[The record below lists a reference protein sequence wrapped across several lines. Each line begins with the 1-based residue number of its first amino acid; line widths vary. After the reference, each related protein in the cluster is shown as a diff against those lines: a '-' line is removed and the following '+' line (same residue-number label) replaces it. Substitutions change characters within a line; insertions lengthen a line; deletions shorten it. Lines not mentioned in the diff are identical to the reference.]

1 MFSNLSKR
9 EKKLATIVLSL
20 LPVIIIF
27 MVGMWFNNAY
37 FGNQATIRSFNT
49 QISNEK
55 RKQLDATLANQRRLY
70 YRALSMPTNFNKAK
84 IDYEDWLGH
93 LVRNEIGM
101 TFRNLKPLPAEEKRY
116 TGGRTMETVY
126 VKHPYSLRVDCTL
139 DQLTRFL
146 HEFSQLDLLQ
156 CIHSI
161 SITPRA
167 AGTTGEDKKI
177 RTGKLS
183 VEMKI
188 DVISLVDA
196 DEQRD
201 FVVSTREPTETLEHY
216 DNQIVTRNVFGPA
229 NNIPTLSLT
238 KSRTATAGSDISFT
252 FSGSD
257 ADKEDQL
264 KFELLEAPIEGAK
277 LSQSSAKSRTAK
289 FECPAMEPGE
299 YGPFKVR
306 ITDSGFPPKSSE
318 GEFVLNVREKRVS
331 TPPPKKPEFKHA
343 GETAITGIVQESSG
357 DWKVFVWIKTLGK
370 KHKLKQGETFELDKS
385 QWLVH
390 LITPK
395 SVTLQRDNQL
405 MTYGVGD
412 LLTEPSKTESIA
424 QDEKDTGALTRK
436 N

>member
-9 EKKLATIVLSL
+9 EKKLATIVFSL

-27 MVGMWFNNAY
+27 MVGIWFNNAY
-37 FGNQATIRSFNT
+37 FGNQTEIRSLDK
-49 QISNEK
+49 QIKDEK
-55 RKQLDATLANQRRLY
+55 QKQQDATLANQRRRY
-70 YRALSMPTNFNKAK
+70 YRDLSMPTDFNKAK
-84 IDYEDWLGH
+84 IDYEEWLGH

-101 TFRNLKPLPAEEKRY
+101 TFRNIKPLPAEQKRY

-126 VKHPYSLRVDCTL
+126 VKHPYSLRVECTL

-146 HEFSQLDLLQ
+146 HEFGKLDLLQ
-156 CIHSI
+156 SIHSI

-177 RTGKLS
+177 RTGKLT

-196 DEQRD
+196 DEKRD
-201 FVVSTREPTETLEHY
+201 FMASIREPAESLEYY

-229 NNIPTLSLT
+229 NNIPTMSLSKT
-238 KSRTATAGSDISFT
+238 RSATAGSDISFT
-252 FSGSD
+252 LSGSD
-257 ADKEDQL
+257 ADKEDLL
-264 KFELLEAPIEGAK
+264 KFELLEGPIEGAK
-277 LSQSSAKSRTAK
+277 LSQSSAKSRSAK

-299 YGPFKVR
+299 YGPFKIR

-385 QWLVH
+385 KWLVH

-395 SVTLQRDNQL
+395 SVTFQSDNQL

-412 LLTEPSKTESIA
+412 LLTEPSKTESVA
-424 QDEKDTGALTRK
+424 QDEKDTGALTPE

>member
-37 FGNQATIRSFNT
+37 FGHQATIRSLNT

-70 YRALSMPTNFNKAK
+70 YRALSMPTDFNKAK

-146 HEFSQLDLLQ
+146 HEFSQLELLQ

-167 AGTTGEDKKI
+167 AGTTGEDKNI
-177 RTGKLS
+177 RTGKLT

-201 FVVSTREPTETLEHY
+201 FVVSTREPTKSLEHY
-216 DNQIVTRNVFGPA
+216 DSQIVTRNVFGPA

-238 KSRTATAGSDISFT
+238 KSRSATAGSDISFT

-264 KFELLEAPIEGAK
+264 KFELLEGPVEGAK
-277 LSQSSAKSRTAK
+277 LSQTSTKSRTAK

-318 GEFVLNVREKRVS
+318 GEFMLNVRERRVS

-385 QWLVH
+385 EWLVH

-395 SVTLQRDNQL
+395 SVTFQRDNQL